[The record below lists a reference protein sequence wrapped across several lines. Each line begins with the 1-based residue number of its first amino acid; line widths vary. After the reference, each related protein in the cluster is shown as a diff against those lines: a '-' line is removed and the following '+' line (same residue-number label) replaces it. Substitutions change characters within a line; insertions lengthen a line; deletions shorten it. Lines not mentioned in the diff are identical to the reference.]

1 MSKKEEIYKEKIKQ
15 ALNST
20 FKVISESLVDN
31 SNNKKSMDLQ
41 NDRFFPDSLKVKEE
55 YIKLRSDLDS
65 KALKIRFSNKSIYNK
80 NYPKN
85 NSSGKLYEIS
95 EKIRY
100 ELLGSKMLMGIK
112 KNLKNSYLNRI
123 NQNNL
128 GTKDEINISE
138 AFEIYMLNKFFNIK
152 HNMNSNKKFHLYEKK
167 FKENIDGEIN
177 FLMENLENQEAYN
190 FKFSKILQN
199 LDIFE
204 NEDGQTENKEKDERN
219 TQSNGTD
226 NEAEDQKKADDSSM
240 DDINTDITTESDLTE
255 FRMDDSFLDT
265 DANENDTQIIS
276 QKLNVNKS
284 NLEYKNLHNKI

>member
-112 KNLKNSYLNRI
+112 KNLEMKL
-123 NQNNL
+123 
-128 GTKDEINISE
+128 IS
-138 AFEIYMLNKFFNIK
+138 I
-152 HNMNSNKKFHLYEKK
+152 
-167 FKENIDGEIN
+167 
-177 FLMENLENQEAYN
+177 
-190 FKFSKILQN
+190 
-199 LDIFE
+199 
-204 NEDGQTENKEKDERN
+204 
-219 TQSNGTD
+219 
-226 NEAEDQKKADDSSM
+226 
-240 DDINTDITTESDLTE
+240 
-255 FRMDDSFLDT
+255 
-265 DANENDTQIIS
+265 
-276 QKLNVNKS
+276 
-284 NLEYKNLHNKI
+284 